1 MPRGSKPG
9 ERRGGRQKGTPNKK
23 TALRNAALGAA
34 AADPNLSP
42 LDYLLSV
49 MGDDALVLETRVTA
63 AREALPYFH
72 SKPQETTPR
81 QRYGRPAP
89 NDSGG
94 GGSQR
99 SIKIGIFTGGAHSAE
114 TKPQT
119 GSTADPPLAGQPR
132 EHEAANVPAQRT
144 MTPLEFLLGV
154 MRNPDTAAN
163 LRLRIASLVTRY
175 VHPRHIADGAAKIEV
190 NDPTG
195 FSIDPPLAR
204 ELRDAKRRYDFL
216 WTTSVSQPEHFK
228 REGAGLRARI
238 EEIELSLEC
247 PCPSLYG
254 KKERK
259 ADHERLQALSRIRY
273 SGLKLSAHEDV
284 EEAWLTARLA
294 SWETIPDGAAQTRLR
309 ALDTRRWWEDS
320 RNREPLTAGEKAEFR
335 ALRTLY
341 ASHRDDQDD
350 LPSIRDLSMRRMT
363 QAHMELRFKNYP
375 LVETMRPPDR
385 QAARG

>member
-49 MGDDALVLETRVTA
+49 MGDDALALETRVTA

-99 SIKIGIFTGGAHSAE
+99 SIDIRVFKGGSDSAQ
-114 TKPQT
+114 TKTRTESTDDPT
-119 GSTADPPLAGQPR
+119 KTCELPKHGS
-132 EHEAANVPAQRT
+132 ANKPT

-163 LRLRIASLVTRY
+163 LRLRIASLLTRY
-175 VHPRHIADGAAKIEV
+175 VHPRHIADGVAKIAV

-195 FSIDPPLAR
+195 FSIDPALAR
-204 ELRDAKRRYDFL
+204 ELRDAKRRYDLL
-216 WTTSVSQPEHFK
+216 WTTSVSQPENFK

-284 EEAWLTARLA
+284 EEAWLTARMA
-294 SWETIPDGAAQTRLR
+294 SWGTIPDGAAQTRLR
-309 ALDTRRWWEDS
+309 ELDTRQWEAP
-320 RNREPLTAGEKAEFR
+320 RNPEPLTAGEKAEFR

-341 ASHRDDQDD
+341 ASHGDDPDD
-350 LPSIRDLSMRRMT
+350 SPFILHGNMRNIR
-363 QAHMELRFKNYP
+363 QAHMELYFAKYP
-375 LVETMRPPDR
+375 IVETVRPPGR
-385 QAARG
+385 QAAWG